1 MITDFLGW
9 GIYVKNR
16 VGPIFQK
23 LQICSN
29 YLQGVLIYKFGLDKC
44 SSGNFARFARET
56 KKESRFMK
64 KFSANAKSLR

>member
-1 MITDFLGW
+1 MITDLVGR

-23 LQICSN
+23 LQTCSN
-29 YLQGVLIYKFGLDKC
+29 YLQGDSNKFGIDKC
-44 SSGNFARFARET
+44 SSGNFARFAREN

-64 KFSANAKSLR
+64 KFSVNAKSLR